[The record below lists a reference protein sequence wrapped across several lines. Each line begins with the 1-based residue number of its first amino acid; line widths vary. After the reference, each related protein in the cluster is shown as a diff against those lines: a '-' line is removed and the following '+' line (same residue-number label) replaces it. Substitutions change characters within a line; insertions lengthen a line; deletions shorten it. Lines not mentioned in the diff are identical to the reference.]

1 MILKE
6 IDERTGSLLYG
17 WLLLAISSL
26 VFAGVFAFLIAMSRT
41 PLIQDFFWI
50 KDFFHKGLVGH
61 VILAFVI
68 WFLSFMGVLWIVS
81 AGLIKKGDSRFK
93 IGWIGLFSSSIG
105 TFMIIISTLSG
116 WGSPRLANYIPVL
129 THPVFYLGL
138 FLFAAGIFLLLLDIL
153 PNIFKGI
160 KENGSSLIAY
170 GMAIAGLTVLIA
182 FICFGLAYYFLPSPQ
197 IEGVNFELLFWGGGH
212 ILQFTNTIS
221 MVVVWIFLLHFTLGI
236 FPLREGL
243 IRVLLWAYLLCVL
256 PAPLYFFMY
265 DISTPEYKNS
275 FTRLMEFGIGPPTG
289 IIIISIIAAIIR
301 QRIQKRGKLPWGNPM
316 FSSLALSVLV
326 FTLGGVISMT
336 IRGSNVKIPA
346 HYHSVIGA
354 VTLAFMGITYHL
366 LSLINREI
374 YMKKISRIQP
384 YLYGMG
390 VLIFS
395 LGLFW
400 AGSHGVPRKTAGAAQ
415 NLDSYGKL
423 AGMGLMG
430 LGGIIAILGGAT
442 FVINAIF
449 SLLKRKKIENTVA
462 EGETYGKEFSV
473 NI

>member
-50 KDFFHKGLVGH
+50 KDFFHKGLIGH

-160 KENGSSLIAY
+160 KENGSSLIAH

-221 MVVVWIFLLHFTLGI
+221 MVVVWISLLHLTLGI
-236 FPLREGL
+236 SPLREGL
-243 IRVLLWAYLLCVL
+243 LRVLLLAYLLCVL
-256 PAPLYFFMY
+256 PAPLYFFIY

-275 FTRLMEFGIGPPTG
+275 FTRLMEFGIGLPTG
-289 IIIISIIAAIIR
+289 ILIISIIVAIIA
-301 QRIQKRGKLPWGNPM
+301 QRIRRGGLPWANPM

-326 FTLGGVISMT
+326 FTLGGIIALS
-336 IRGSNVKIPA
+336 IKGSNVKIPA

-354 VTLAFMGITYHL
+354 VTLAFMGVTYHL
-366 LSLINREI
+366 LPLIKREV
-374 YMKKISRIQP
+374 YLKRLSTIQP
-384 YLYGMG
+384 YLYGLG
-390 VLIFS
+390 VLVFS

-400 AGSHGVPRKTAGAAQ
+400 AGSHGVPRKTFGAAQ
-415 NLDSYGKL
+415 NLDTYSKL
-423 AGMGLMG
+423 VGMGMMG

-442 FVINAIF
+442 FVINAII
-449 SLLKRKKIENTVA
+449 SLLKRRKVDIPLEEA
-462 EGETYGKEFSV
+462 EIYV
-473 NI
+473 

>member
-1 MILKE
+1 MIPKE
-6 IDERTGSLLYG
+6 IDERTGALLYG

-26 VFAGVFAFLIAMSRT
+26 VFAGLFAFLIAMSRT

-105 TFMIIISTLSG
+105 TFMIIISTLFG

-129 THPVFYLGL
+129 THPMFYLGL

-160 KENGSSLIAY
+160 KENGSSLIAH

-243 IRVLLWAYLLCVL
+243 LRVLLWAYLLCVL
-256 PAPLYFFMY
+256 PAPLYYFIY

-275 FTRLMEFGIGPPTG
+275 FTRLMEYGIGPPTG
-289 IIIISIIAAIIR
+289 ILIVFIIITILAH
-301 QRIQKRGKLPWGNPM
+301 RIKRGELPWKNPM
-316 FSSLALSVLV
+316 FSSLFLSVLV
-326 FTLGGVISMT
+326 FSAGGIISLTLE
-336 IRGSNVKIPA
+336 GSNVKIPA
-346 HYHSVIGA
+346 HYHSVIGG
-354 VTLAFMGITYHL
+354 VTLAFMGLTYYL
-366 LSLINREI
+366 LPLINREV
-374 YMKKISRIQP
+374 YLKNVSKIQP
-384 YLYGMG
+384 YLYGVG

-395 LGLFW
+395 IGLYW
-400 AGSHGVPRKTAGAAQ
+400 AGSHGVPRKTFGPAQ
-415 NLDSYGKL
+415 NLDTYSKL
-423 AGMGLMG
+423 AGMALMG
-430 LGGIIAILGGAT
+430 IGGIVAISGGAT
-442 FVINAIF
+442 FAINAVM
-449 SLLKRKKIENTVA
+449 SLFMRRSPEKGEERVYA
-462 EGETYGKEFSV
+462 EELSFD
-473 NI
+473 I

>member
-1 MILKE
+1 MMLKK
-6 IDERTGSLLYG
+6 IDERTGTLLYG

-81 AGLIKKGDSRFK
+81 AGSIKNGDSRFK

-243 IRVLLWAYLLCVL
+243 LRVLLWAYLLCVL
-256 PAPLYFFMY
+256 PAPLYYFIY

-275 FTRLMEFGIGPPTG
+275 FTRLMEFGIGLPTG
-289 IIIISIIAAIIR
+289 ILIISIIVTIIA
-301 QRIQKRGKLPWGNPM
+301 QRIRRGGLPWTNPM

-326 FTLGGVISMT
+326 FTLGGIIALS
-336 IRGSNVKIPA
+336 IKGSNVKIPA

-366 LSLINREI
+366 LPLIKREV
-374 YMKKISRIQP
+374 YLKRLSTIQP
-384 YLYGMG
+384 YLYGLG
-390 VLIFS
+390 VLVFS

-400 AGSHGVPRKTAGAAQ
+400 AGSHGVPRKTFGAAQ
-415 NLDSYGKL
+415 NLDTYSKL
-423 AGMGLMG
+423 VGMGMMG

-442 FVINAIF
+442 FVINAII
-449 SLLKRKKIENTVA
+449 SLLKRRKVDIPLEEA
-462 EGETYGKEFSV
+462 EIYV
-473 NI
+473 

>member
-1 MILKE
+1 MIPKE
-6 IDERTGSLLYG
+6 IDERTGALLYG

-26 VFAGVFAFLIAMSRT
+26 VFAGLFAFLIAMSRT

-105 TFMIIISTLSG
+105 TFTIIISTLFG

-129 THPVFYLGL
+129 THPMFYLCL
-138 FLFAAGIFLLLLDIL
+138 FLFSSGIFLLLLDIL
-153 PNIFKGI
+153 PNIFKDI
-160 KENGSSLIAY
+160 KENGSSLIAH

-197 IEGVNFELLFWGGGH
+197 IEGVNFELRFWGGGH

-221 MVVVWIFLLHFTLGI
+221 MVVVWISLLHLTLGI
-236 FPLREGL
+236 SPLREGL
-243 IRVLLWAYLLCVL
+243 LRVLLWAYLLCVL
-256 PAPLYFFMY
+256 PAPLYFFIY

-275 FTRLMEFGIGPPTG
+275 FTRLMEFGIGLPTG
-289 IIIISIIAAIIR
+289 ILIISIIVAIIA
-301 QRIQKRGKLPWGNPM
+301 QRIRRGELPWTNPM

-326 FTLGGVISMT
+326 FTLGGIIALS
-336 IRGSNVKIPA
+336 IKGSNVKIPA

-354 VTLAFMGITYHL
+354 VTLAFMGVTYHL
-366 LSLINREI
+366 LPLIKREV
-374 YMKKISRIQP
+374 YLKRLSTIQP
-384 YLYGMG
+384 YLYGLG
-390 VLIFS
+390 VLVFS

-400 AGSHGVPRKTAGAAQ
+400 AGSHGVPRKTFGAAQ
-415 NLDSYGKL
+415 NLDTYSKL
-423 AGMGLMG
+423 VGMGMMG

-442 FVINAIF
+442 FVINAII
-449 SLLKRKKIENTVA
+449 SLLKRRKVDIPLEEA
-462 EGETYGKEFSV
+462 EIYV
-473 NI
+473 